1 MAGLAERGMMTERIW
16 HHFYDEGVPF
26 EIEPPEDPLFVQL
39 EKAALEFPQVIATDF
54 MGARLTYRQ
63 LAEQVNRFASS
74 LSGMGVEPGDR
85 IAIMLPNCPQTIIAY
100 YAALSIGA
108 VVVMT
113 NPMYVERE
121 MAHQFADAGVKVLVG
136 LDHLMPR
143 IEKVWKETPVEQLI
157 ITSIRDCLP
166 FPLNMLYPLKARKQK
181 LNLRVPYG
189 ESVHSFKSLVK
200 NSPGN
205 PPRPEV
211 AMDDLAV
218 LQYTG
223 GTTGIAKGAMLTH
236 RNLMANVIQLMAWCP
251 LNRGQERI
259 LCVAPFFHVLG
270 MTVLMNHSVCCCG
283 SMILLPR
290 FEINNLLKTT
300 VKARPTIA
308 VLVPTIFT
316 AMVNYPEIS
325 RCDISSINYCFSGS
339 APLPLEIMNQFE
351 EITGGIIFEAY
362 GLTEASPVTHANP
375 IQGERKPGSVGIA
388 LPSTDAKV
396 MDLESG
402 TRELPVGE
410 PGELVVKGP
419 QVMKGYWNMEEE
431 SAETLRDGWLYTGD
445 IAYMDADGY
454 VFIVDRKKDM
464 IIAGGYNVYPRE
476 IDEVLYEHPKIADAV
491 SIGVPDAYRGET
503 VKVFVVVKPEE
514 TLTEEEVIAHC
525 KDKLAAYKVPSI
537 VEFRQELP
545 KSMVGKV
552 LRKELR
558 AAESR
563 TTEGEGAPG

>member
-1 MAGLAERGMMTERIW
+1 MAERIW
-16 HHFYDEGVPF
+16 HRFYDEGVPF
-26 EIEPPEDPLFVQL
+26 EVEPPEEPIFIEL
-39 EKAALEFPQVIATDF
+39 EKAALEFPQVVATDF

-74 LSGMGVEPGDR
+74 LSAMGVEPGDR
-85 IAIMLPNCPQTIIAY
+85 IAIMLPNCPQIIIAY

-121 MAHQFADAGVKVLVG
+121 MAHQFGDAGVKVLVG
-136 LDHLMPR
+136 LDHFMPR

-157 ITSIRDCLP
+157 ITSIRDYLP
-166 FPLNMLYPLKARKQK
+166 FPLNMLYPLKARKEK

-189 ESVHSFKSLVK
+189 ESVHSFKRLVK
-200 NSPGN
+200 NSAGN
-205 PPRPEV
+205 PPRSEV
-211 AMDDLAV
+211 AMDDLAL

-236 RNLMANVIQLMAWCP
+236 RNLMANVIQLIAYCP
-251 LNRGQERI
+251 FKRGQERL

-270 MTVLMNHSVCCCG
+270 MTVLMNFSVCMSA

-308 VLVPTIFT
+308 VLVPTIFA
-316 AMVNYPEIS
+316 AMVNNPEIS

-339 APLPLEIMNQFE
+339 APLPIEVMNQFE
-351 EITGGIIFEAY
+351 EITGGIILEAY

-375 IQGERKPGSVGIA
+375 IQGKRKPGSVGIA
-388 LPSTDAKV
+388 LSSTDARI

-410 PGELVVKGP
+410 SGELVVKGP
-419 QVMKGYWNMEEE
+419 QVMKGYWNREEE
-431 SAETLRDGWLYTGD
+431 TAETLRDGWLYTGD
-445 IAYMDADGY
+445 IAYMDEDGY

-525 KDKLAAYKVPSI
+525 KEKLAAYKVPRL

-558 AAESR
+558 AEEFR
-563 TTEGEGAPG
+563 TIEGMGEPG

>member
-1 MAGLAERGMMTERIW
+1 MAERIW

-26 EIEPPEDPLFVQL
+26 EIEPPEEPLFIQL
-39 EKAALEFPQVIATDF
+39 EKTALEFPQVVATDF

-63 LAEQVNRFASS
+63 LAEQVKRFASS
-74 LSGMGVEPGDR
+74 LSAMGVEPGDR
-85 IAIMLPNCPQTIIAY
+85 IAIMLPNCPQIIIAY

-121 MAHQFADAGVKVLVG
+121 MAHQFGDAGVKVLVG
-136 LDHLMPR
+136 LDHFMPR
-143 IEKVWKETPVEQLI
+143 IENIWKETPVEQLI
-157 ITSIRDCLP
+157 ITSIRDYLP
-166 FPLNMLYPLKARKQK
+166 FPLNVLYPLKARKQK

-189 ESVHSFKSLVK
+189 ESVHSFKSLVR

-211 AMDDLAV
+211 AMDDLAL

-236 RNLMANVIQLMAWCP
+236 RNLMANVIQLIAYCP
-251 LNRGQERI
+251 FKRGQERL

-270 MTVLMNHSVCCCG
+270 MTVLMNFSVCMSA

-300 VKARPTIA
+300 VKTRPTIA
-308 VLVPTIFT
+308 VLVPTIFA
-316 AMVNYPEIS
+316 AMVNNPEIA

-339 APLPLEIMNQFE
+339 APLPIEIMDQFE
-351 EITGGIIFEAY
+351 EITGGIILEAY

-375 IQGERKPGSVGIA
+375 IQGKRKPGSVGIA
-388 LPSTDAKV
+388 LSSTDARI

-419 QVMKGYWNMEEE
+419 QVMKGYWNREEE
-431 SAETLRDGWLYTGD
+431 TAETLRDGWLYTGD

-525 KDKLAAYKVPSI
+525 KEKLAAYKVPRL

-558 AAESR
+558 AEESR
-563 TTEGEGAPG
+563 TMEGEGEPG

>member
-1 MAGLAERGMMTERIW
+1 MAELAERGMMAERIW
-16 HHFYDEGVPF
+16 HQFYDEGVPF
-26 EIEPPEDPLFVQL
+26 EIESPEDPLFVQL

-63 LAEQVNRFASS
+63 LVEQVNRFASS
-74 LSGMGVEPGDR
+74 LSAMGVEPGDR
-85 IAIMLPNCPQTIIAY
+85 IAIMLPNCPQIIIAY

-121 MAHQFADAGVKVLVG
+121 MAHQFGDAGAKVLVG
-136 LDHLMPR
+136 LDHFLPR
-143 IEKVWKETPVEQLI
+143 IEKIWKETPVEQLI
-157 ITSIRDCLP
+157 ITSIRDYLP
-166 FPLNMLYPLKARKQK
+166 FPLSVLYPLKARKQK

-189 ESVHSFKSLVK
+189 ESVHSFKRLVK
-200 NSPGN
+200 DSPGN

-211 AMDDLAV
+211 AMDDLAL

-236 RNLMANVIQLMAWCP
+236 RNLMANVIQLIAYCP
-251 LNRGQERI
+251 FKRGQERL

-270 MTVLMNHSVCCCG
+270 MTVLMNFSVCMSA

-300 VKARPTIA
+300 VKTRPTIA
-308 VLVPTIFT
+308 VLVPTIFA
-316 AMVNYPEIS
+316 AMVNNPEIS

-339 APLPLEIMNQFE
+339 APLPIEVMNQFE
-351 EITGGIIFEAY
+351 EITGGIILEAY

-375 IQGERKPGSVGIA
+375 IQGKRKPGRS
-388 LPSTDAKV
+388 STDARV

-410 PGELVVKGP
+410 SGELVVKGP

-431 SAETLRDGWLYTGD
+431 TAETLRDGWLYTGD

-476 IDEVLYEHPKIADAV
+476 IDEWSNRK
-491 SIGVPDAYRGET
+491 
-503 VKVFVVVKPEE
+503 KP
-514 TLTEEEVIAHC
+514 LQ
-525 KDKLAAYKVPSI
+525 KKKL
-537 VEFRQELP
+537 
-545 KSMVGKV
+545 
-552 LRKELR
+552 
-558 AAESR
+558 
-563 TTEGEGAPG
+563 

>member
-1 MAGLAERGMMTERIW
+1 MTGLAERGMMAERIW
-16 HHFYDEGVPF
+16 HHFYDQGVPF
-26 EIEPPEDPLFVQL
+26 ELEPPEEPLFIQL
-39 EKAALEFPQVIATDF
+39 EKAALKFPQVIATDF
-54 MGARLTYRQ
+54 MGACLTYQQ

-74 LSGMGVEPGDR
+74 LSAVGVEPGDR
-85 IAIMLPNCPQTIIAY
+85 IAIMLPNCPQIIIAY
-100 YAALSIGA
+100 YAVLSIGA

-143 IEKVWKETPVEQLI
+143 IDKVWKETPVEQLI
-157 ITSIRDCLP
+157 ITSIRDYLP
-166 FPLNMLYPLKARKQK
+166 FPLNVLYPLKARKQK
-181 LNLRVPYG
+181 LNLTVPYG
-189 ESVHSFKSLVK
+189 ESVHSFKRLVK
-200 NSPGN
+200 NSAGN

-211 AMDDLAV
+211 AMDELAL

-236 RNLMANVIQLMAWCP
+236 RNLMANVIQLMVWCP
-251 LNRGQERI
+251 LKRGEERI
-259 LCVAPFFHVLG
+259 LCVLPFFHVLG
-270 MTVLMNHSVCCCG
+270 MTVLMNLSICWG
-283 SMILLPR
+283 ASMILLPR
-290 FEINNLLKTT
+290 FEINHLLKTT

-316 AMVNYPEIS
+316 AMVNSPKIS
-325 RCDISSINYCFSGS
+325 KCDISSINYCFSGS
-339 APLPLEIMNQFE
+339 APLPIEIMNQFE
-351 EITGGIIFEAY
+351 EITGGIILEAY

-375 IQGERKPGSVGIA
+375 IKGKRKPGSVGIA
-388 LPSTDAKV
+388 LSSTDARI

-431 SAETLRDGWLYTGD
+431 TAETLRDGWLYTGD

-464 IIAGGYNVYPRE
+464 IITGGYNVYPRE

-503 VKVFVVVKPEE
+503 VKVFVVVKSEE
-514 TLTEEEVIAHC
+514 TLTAEEVIAHC
-525 KDKLAAYKVPSI
+525 RENLAAYKVPRM

-558 AAESR
+558 AEEYR
-563 TTEGEGAPG
+563 TNAGEGVPG

>member
-1 MAGLAERGMMTERIW
+1 MDERIW
-16 HHFYDEGVPF
+16 HHFYDKGVPF
-26 EIEPPEDPLFVQL
+26 KIELPEEPIFIQL
-39 EKAALEFPQVIATDF
+39 EKTAHEFPQVNATDF

-63 LAEQVNRFASS
+63 LAEQVNRFASA
-74 LSGMGVEPGDR
+74 LNAMGVEPGDR
-85 IAIMLPNCPQTIIAY
+85 IAIMLPNCPQIIIAY

-113 NPMYVERE
+113 NPMYMERE
-121 MAHQFADAGVKVLVG
+121 MAYQFDDAGVKVLVG
-136 LDHLMPR
+136 LDHFMPR
-143 IEKVWKETPVEQLI
+143 IDKVWKEAPVEQLI
-157 ITSIRDCLP
+157 ITSIRDYLP
-166 FPLNMLYPLKARKQK
+166 FPLNLLYPLKARKQK

-189 ESVHSFKSLVK
+189 ESVHSFKRLVE

-211 AMDDLAV
+211 AMDDLAL

-236 RNLMANVIQLMAWCP
+236 RNLMANVNQLMAWCP
-251 LNRGQERI
+251 LKRGEERI

-270 MTVLMNHSVCCCG
+270 MTVLMNLSICWG
-283 SMILLPR
+283 ISMILLPR

-325 RCDISSINYCFSGS
+325 RLDISSINYCFSGS
-339 APLPLEIMNQFE
+339 APLPIEIMNQFE

-375 IQGERKPGSVGIA
+375 VKGRRKPGSVGIA
-388 LPSTDAKV
+388 LSSTDAKI

-419 QVMKGYWNMEEE
+419 QVMKGYWNREDET
-431 SAETLRDGWLYTGD
+431 AETLRGGWLHTGD

-464 IIAGGYNVYPRE
+464 IISGGYNVYPRE

-503 VKVFVVVKPEE
+503 VKVFVVAKPEE
-514 TLTEEEVIAHC
+514 NLTEEEVIAYC
-525 KDKLAAYKVPSI
+525 KKKLAAYKVPRV

-558 AAESR
+558 AEESR
-563 TTEGEGAPG
+563 STVREGGPE

>member
-1 MAGLAERGMMTERIW
+1 MAERIW
-16 HHFYDEGVPF
+16 HRFYDEDVPYT
-26 EIEPPEDPLFVQL
+26 IEPPVEPLFVQL
-39 EKAALEFPQVIATDF
+39 EKTAREFPQVIATDF
-54 MGARLTYRQ
+54 MGARLTYGQ
-63 LAEQVNRFASS
+63 VAEQVKRFASS
-74 LSGMGVEPGDR
+74 LNAMGVEPGDR
-85 IAIMLPNCPQTIIAY
+85 IAIMLPNCPQIIIAY

-121 MAHQFADAGVKVLVG
+121 MAHQFGDAGVKVLVG
-136 LDHLMPR
+136 LDHFIPR
-143 IEKVWKETPVEQLI
+143 IDKVWKETPVEQLI
-157 ITSIRDCLP
+157 ITSIRDYLP
-166 FPLNMLYPLKARKQK
+166 FPLSVLYPLKARKQK

-189 ESVHSFKSLVK
+189 ESVHSFKRLVK
-200 NSPGN
+200 NSAGN

-211 AMDDLAV
+211 AMDDLAL

-236 RNLMANVIQLMAWCP
+236 RNLMANVIQLITYCP
-251 LNRGQERI
+251 FKRGEERL
-259 LCVAPFFHVLG
+259 LCVAPFFHVMG
-270 MTVLMNHSVCCCG
+270 MTVLMNFSICWG
-283 SMILLPR
+283 ASMILLPR

-300 VKARPTIA
+300 VKTRPTIT

-316 AMVNYPEIS
+316 AMVNCPEIS

-339 APLPLEIMNQFE
+339 APLPIEIMNQFE
-351 EITGGIIFEAY
+351 EITGSTIFEAY
-362 GLTEASPVTHANP
+362 GLTEASPVTHATP
-375 IQGERKPGSVGIA
+375 AKGKRKPGSVGIA
-388 LPSTDAKV
+388 LPSTDARI

-402 TRELPVGE
+402 TRELPAGE

-419 QVMKGYWNMEEE
+419 QIMKGYWNREEE
-431 SAETLRDGWLYTGD
+431 TAEALRDGWLYTGD
-445 IAYMDADGY
+445 IAYMDEDGY
-454 VFIVDRKKDM
+454 VFIVDRTKDM
-464 IIAGGYNVYPRE
+464 IISGGYNVYPRE

-491 SIGVPDAYRGET
+491 SIGVPDAYRGES

-514 TLTEEEVIAHC
+514 TLTEAEVIAHC
-525 KDKLAAYKVPSI
+525 KEKLAVYKVPRL

-558 AAESR
+558 AEESR
-563 TTEGEGAPG
+563 TTVGEGKPG

>member
-1 MAGLAERGMMTERIW
+1 MMAERIW

-26 EIEPPEDPLFVQL
+26 EIEPPEEPIFIQL
-39 EKAALEFPQVIATDF
+39 EKTALAFPRVVATDF

-74 LSGMGVEPGDR
+74 LSDLGLEPGDR
-85 IAIMLPNCPQTIIAY
+85 IAIMLPNCPQIIIAY

-121 MAHQFADAGVKVLVG
+121 MAHQFVDAEVKVLVG
-136 LDHLMPR
+136 LDHFMPR

-157 ITSIRDCLP
+157 ITSIRDYLS
-166 FPLNMLYPLKARKQK
+166 FPLNLLYPMKARKQK
-181 LNLRVPYG
+181 LNLQVPYG
-189 ESVHSFKSLVK
+189 EFVHSFKRMVR
-200 NSPGN
+200 NNPAN

-211 AMDDLAV
+211 AMDEVAL

-236 RNLMANVIQLMAWCP
+236 RNLMTNVIQLMAWCP
-251 LNRGQERI
+251 LKRGQERI

-270 MTVLMNHSVCCCG
+270 MTVLMNFSVCMSA

-316 AMVNYPEIS
+316 AMVNHPDIS
-325 RCDISSINYCFSGS
+325 RLDISSINYCFSGS
-339 APLPLEIMNQFE
+339 APLPIEIMNQFE

-375 IQGERKPGSVGIA
+375 IIGKRKPGSIGIA
-388 LPSTDAKV
+388 LSSTDAKI

-431 SAETLRDGWLYTGD
+431 TAETLRDGWLYTGD

-454 VFIVDRKKDM
+454 VFIVDRKRDM

-514 TLTEEEVIAHC
+514 TLTEEEVMAHC
-525 KDKLAAYKVPSI
+525 KEKLAAYKVPRI
-537 VEFRQELP
+537 VEFRKELP

-558 AAESR
+558 AEESR
-563 TTEGEGAPG
+563 TIEGEGEPG

>member
-1 MAGLAERGMMTERIW
+1 MAERIW
-16 HHFYDEGVPF
+16 HRFYDEDVPYT
-26 EIEPPEDPLFVQL
+26 IEPPVEPLFVQL
-39 EKAALEFPQVIATDF
+39 AKTALEFPQVIATDF

-74 LSGMGVEPGDR
+74 LSGLGVEAGDR
-85 IAIMLPNCPQTIIAY
+85 IAIMLPNCPQIIIAY

-121 MAHQFADAGVKVLVG
+121 MAHQFSDAGVKVLVG

-157 ITSIRDCLP
+157 ITSIRDYLP
-166 FPLNMLYPLKARKQK
+166 FPLNLLYPLKARKQK

-189 ESVHSFKSLVK
+189 ESVHSFKNLVK

-211 AMDDLAV
+211 ALDDVAL

-236 RNLMANVIQLMAWCP
+236 RNLMANVVQLMAWCP
-251 LNRGQERI
+251 LKRGQERS
-259 LCVAPFFHVLG
+259 LCVAPFFHVMG
-270 MTVLMNHSVCCCG
+270 MTVLMNFSICWG
-283 SMILLPR
+283 ASMILLPR

-300 VKARPTIA
+300 VKTRPTIT

-316 AMVNYPEIS
+316 AMVNCPAIS

-339 APLPLEIMNQFE
+339 APLPIEIMNQFE
-351 EITGGIIFEAY
+351 EITGSIIFEAY
-362 GLTEASPVTHANP
+362 GLTEASPVTHATP
-375 IQGERKPGSVGIA
+375 AKGKRKPGSVGIA
-388 LPSTDAKV
+388 LPSTDARI

-410 PGELVVKGP
+410 SGELVVKGP

-464 IIAGGYNVYPRE
+464 IISGGYNVYPRE

-491 SIGVPDAYRGET
+491 SIGVPDTYRGET

-514 TLTEEEVIAHC
+514 TLTGEEVIAYC
-525 KDKLAAYKVPSI
+525 KEKLAAYKVPHM

-558 AAESR
+558 AEESR
-563 TTEGEGAPG
+563 TTVGEGKPG

>member
-1 MAGLAERGMMTERIW
+1 MVELAARGMMAERIW
-16 HHFYDEGVPF
+16 HHFYDEGVPYK
-26 EIEPPEDPLFVQL
+26 IEPPEEPIFIQL
-39 EKAALEFPQVIATDF
+39 EKTALAFPQVVATDF

-74 LSGMGVEPGDR
+74 LSAMGVEPGDR
-85 IAIMLPNCPQTIIAY
+85 IAIMLPNCPQIIIAY

-121 MAHQFADAGVKVLVG
+121 MAHQFGDAGVKVLVG
-136 LDHLMPR
+136 LDHFMPR

-157 ITSIRDCLP
+157 ITSIRDYLP

-181 LNLRVPYG
+181 LNMRVSYG
-189 ESVHSFKSLVK
+189 ESVHSFKRLVK

-211 AMDDLAV
+211 AMDDLTL

-251 LNRGQERI
+251 LKRGQERI

-270 MTVLMNHSVCCCG
+270 MTVLMNLSVCMSA

-316 AMVNYPEIS
+316 AMVNSPGIS
-325 RCDISSINYCFSGS
+325 RLDISSINYCFSGS
-339 APLPLEIMNQFE
+339 APLPIGIMNQFE

-375 IQGERKPGSVGIA
+375 VKGKRKPGSVGIA
-388 LPSTDAKV
+388 LSSTDARI

-419 QVMKGYWNMEEE
+419 QVMQGYWNREEE
-431 SAETLRDGWLYTGD
+431 TAETLRDGWLYTGD
-445 IAYMDADGY
+445 IAYMDEDGY

-525 KDKLAAYKVPSI
+525 KEKLAAYKVPRI

-558 AAESR
+558 AEESR
-563 TTEGEGAPG
+563 TVEGEGEPG

>member
-1 MAGLAERGMMTERIW
+1 MAEKIW
-16 HHFYDEGVPF
+16 HRFYDEGVPYA
-26 EIEPPEDPLFVQL
+26 IEPPAEPLFVQL
-39 EKAALEFPQVIATDF
+39 EKTAREFPQMVATEF
-54 MGARLTYRQ
+54 MGARLNYQQ
-63 LAEQVNRFASS
+63 LAEQVNRFAAS
-74 LSGMGVEPGDR
+74 LSGLGIKPGDR
-85 IAIMLPNCPQTIIAY
+85 IAIMLPNCPQIIIAY
-100 YAALSIGA
+100 YAALSLGA

-121 MAHQFADAGVKVLVG
+121 MAYQFADAGVRVLVG
-136 LDHLMPR
+136 LDHFMPR
-143 IEKVWKETPVEQLI
+143 IDKVWKETPVEHLI
-157 ITSIRDCLP
+157 IPSIRDYLP
-166 FPLNMLYPLKARKQK
+166 FQLNLLYPLKARKQK

-189 ESVHSFKSLVK
+189 GSVHSFKRFVE
-200 NSPGN
+200 NGAGN
-205 PPRPEV
+205 PPRAEVDMDEV
-211 AMDDLAV
+211 AL

-236 RNLMANVIQLMAWCP
+236 RNLMANVIKLMVWCP
-251 LNRGQERI
+251 LKRGQERI

-270 MTVLMNHSVCCCG
+270 MTVLMNLSICWG
-283 SMILLPR
+283 ASMILLPR

-300 VKARPTIA
+300 VKTKPTIA

-316 AMVNYPEIS
+316 AMVNYPDIS
-325 RCDISSINYCFSGS
+325 RLDISSINYCFSGS
-339 APLPLEIMNQFE
+339 APLPIEIMNHFE
-351 EITGGIIFEAY
+351 EMTGGIIFEAY

-375 IQGERKPGSVGIA
+375 IQGKRKPGSVGIA
-388 LPSTDAKV
+388 LSSTDARI

-431 SAETLRDGWLYTGD
+431 TAETLRDGWLYTGD
-445 IAYMDADGY
+445 IAYMDEEGY

-491 SIGVPDAYRGET
+491 SLGVPDAYRGES
-503 VKVFVVVKPEE
+503 VKVFVVVKPGE
-514 TLTEEEVIAHC
+514 TLTEKEVIAYC
-525 KDKLAAYKVPSI
+525 KERLAAYKVPRL

-558 AAESR
+558 AEESR
-563 TTEGEGAPG
+563 TTVGEGELG